1 MRPAG
6 PAFAMTAQPRRDE
19 LGRSMAQKS
28 TASLKRRSELHATT
42 PLRQALQASIV
53 AYICQLGTQWLASP
67 SLG

>member
-1 MRPAG
+1 
-6 PAFAMTAQPRRDE
+6 MTAQPRRDE

-53 AYICQLGTQWLASP
+53 AFICQPCGP
-67 SLG
+67 

>member
-1 MRPAG
+1 
-6 PAFAMTAQPRRDE
+6 MTAQPRRDE